1 MRPRQAHKLVAPLA
15 AKGLVRAPERSG
27 NGREQAVGGN
37 ASVHRLSQVTANLY
51 AFMPPCPPFPHYQEL
66 ALKYLPIAFSVVS
79 WSPSGRRPS
88 MFGQIRT
95 RRRKGL
101 DLIGEYD
108 SDDDDGSSSGGEEE
122 GRFTMDSSPEDHD
135 QEILESLEHTGLGS
149 PMRRRRGK
157 GTAAGAPKVS
167 FVLGANQPEQ
177 PASDEEGGGVEEEKP
192 VVGPSFD
199 PKFDLKQGMEEPAE
213 GGKSIKLHDQGKIW
227 YDGRYGIGF
236 SMLAKMGF
244 KGGGLGKNE
253 QGIAN
258 PIEVKVRRKNE
269 ALQESGE
276 QINQD
281 LFGRKVATRRVKG
294 ANALDIIN
302 LAEEPATEPERERS
316 EGWKKGSRKYTDAQ
330 RKTASKSVAFGDVP
344 HQAPGRSGAEFCR
357 TLRIGDVVGD
367 LGAAVTAARERSEG
381 PVHLAELRHNA
392 VEMLKMQQE
401 KVDDLV
407 RRKAAIEASLHRS
420 EEEDAL
426 PSKEAI
432 EEDVKA
438 TTALEGELRSTLLG
452 CHSVADLSEAS
463 SRLREQYADRGRVWY
478 RVDGDAALLA
488 AASALGQKE
497 LSRAT
502 TAEEFN
508 RVLGLLVQDVILE
521 DADVDRFLCSV
532 VCPHLQRLCSNTS
545 SLTTLVD
552 LLDSLR
558 QVSSPYVYNALFS
571 RAVLPTLTDRISRT
585 PPNLLYALVEPLRE
599 VIPEG
604 SWTLLVSDHI
614 RPLLSS
620 RPDQLSANLKGGVEG
635 TLPSGDYKQL
645 QLRMCGDLGDKLRRV
660 QVNPANQEHGDLIQE
675 CVTWAKDGL
684 VPTAACSKLLGDALM
699 TDAWVGALRKW
710 LKQRSGVCF
719 QEVLQWYQG
728 VEVIAGPCGRVRLH
742 LPRPHPRPLPY
753 PTGPH
758 WKGGQPRHRR

>member
-1 MRPRQAHKLVAPLA
+1 MVRATQCTEELVA
-15 AKGLVRAPERSG
+15 
-27 NGREQAVGGN
+27 AVGN
-37 ASVHRLSQVTANLY
+37 PLEVLS
-51 AFMPPCPPFPHYQEL
+51 
-66 ALKYLPIAFSVVS
+66 
-79 WSPSGRRPS
+79 G
-88 MFGQIRT
+88 
-95 RRRKGL
+95 
-101 DLIGEYD
+101 
-108 SDDDDGSSSGGEEE
+108 
-122 GRFTMDSSPEDHD
+122 
-135 QEILESLEHTGLGS
+135 LEHTGLGS

-167 FVLGANQPEQ
+167 FVLGANQPKQ
-177 PASDEEGGGVEEEKP
+177 PASDEEGRVEEEKS

-199 PKFDLKQGMEEPAE
+199 PKFDLKLGMEEPAE
-213 GGKSIKLHDQGKIW
+213 GGKSINYMTKSEMKSK
-227 YDGRYGIGF
+227 YGIGF

-302 LAEEPATEPERERS
+302 LAEEPAVEPERERS
-316 EGWKKGSRKYTDAQ
+316 EGWKKGSRKYRDAQ

-344 HQAPGRSGAEFCR
+344 HQAPAPLPSRVIDMTGPSGPQ
-357 TLRIGDVVGD
+357 VVGD

-432 EEDVKA
+432 EEDINA

-478 RVDGDAALLA
+478 RGDGDAALLA

-508 RVLGLLVQDVILE
+508 LVLGLLVQDVILE

-599 VIPEG
+599 VIPDG

-620 RPDQLSANLKGGVEG
+620 RPDQLPANLKEWKG
-635 TLPSGDYKQL
+635 TLPSSDYKQL

-719 QEVLQWYQG
+719 EEVLQWYQG
-728 VEVIAGPCGRVRLH
+728 WRSLLGPVAESGSTCHALIQGLYLIRRALTGREDSLVIDGSVSAEEESDQSRKEPNGRADDGLPPEMSTGLSSHAVAVH
-742 LPRPHPRPLPY
+742 LGDVLNDLAPDVALVQKPGMRVDGRQVYKFGTVGSVYWRDNELYYKATVTGDYALIAASELAEKAKAAAKPSARRRP
-753 PTGPH
+753 
-758 WKGGQPRHRR
+758 